1 MLGQNVDVRIRTQTL
16 FLQHLKNEVK
26 RFYVKSVIHSKRSGL
41 DIFGSSWQIRI
52 KESWTYLFCLFSRD
66 YRHTHWIKKK
76 RLIQQI
82 RSKALRNLHACTH
95 THTLENMS
103 HWNRHNFRQNHCDN
117 PRRMSAKF
125 MPFNFCI
132 LRSLFFF
139 ILLHSLKMI
148 LLSNKIFV
156 CSLYKMKYIRH
167 VWNKLSANSQITK

>member
-95 THTLENMS
+95 THTLLKICHIETGII
-103 HWNRHNFRQNHCDN
+103 FGKTIVTIQGECRQNLCLLIFVFYG
-117 PRRMSAKF
+117 RCF
-125 MPFNFCI
+125 F
-132 LRSLFFF
+132 LFFCT
-139 ILLHSLKMI
+139 
-148 LLSNKIFV
+148 LSKWYYCQTKYLCALFTKWNIFV
-156 CSLYKMKYIRH
+156 MCGTNWVQTVK
-167 VWNKLSANSQITK
+167 